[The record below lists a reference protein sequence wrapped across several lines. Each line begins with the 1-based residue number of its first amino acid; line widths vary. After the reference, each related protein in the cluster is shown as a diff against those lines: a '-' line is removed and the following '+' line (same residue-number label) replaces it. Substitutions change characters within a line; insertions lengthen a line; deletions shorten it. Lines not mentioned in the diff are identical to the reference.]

1 MVSRR
6 NFFTI
11 TVIMLVIVF
20 MFQIPEVVKD
30 KVNHYDKNEYEELDV
45 TMRPRFR

>member
-11 TVIMLVIVF
+11 TVIMLVVMF
-20 MFQIPEVVKD
+20 MFQIPEILKD
-30 KVNHYDKNEYEELDV
+30 RVNPYGKNEYE
-45 TMRPRFR
+45 RSANPK